1 MQNENSSFDF
11 IQKRQAAW
19 DGISLAHYRVGRG
32 KIPEHLN
39 QDHLIALS
47 LSEKCNSEIRTAS
60 GFRARDQRRGSICIV
75 PSGQPFQVDFEAP
88 SEHLAIFLDPGLV
101 SRAAAEANVPSRA
114 EVIETSNPN
123 DRVVQ
128 SVGFALLAELE
139 TENIGSRL
147 YADSL
152 ANILALHLVRNYTG
166 NQASHPKF
174 VGGLSGKRLTNV
186 LAFIDENFADD
197 PSLAELAEV
206 AGMSTFH
213 FAREFKRATGTTP
226 HQYLMRLRIEHAKEL
241 LLKSE
246 LPLVDVGF
254 QSGFSHQS
262 HFSRLFRKLT
272 GTTPQTYR
280 LRFQT

>member
-1 MQNENSSFDF
+1 MEIESSSFDF
-11 IQKRQAAW
+11 IQRKQAAW
-19 DGISLAHYRVGRG
+19 DGISLAHYHVGRG

-47 LSEKCNSEIRTAS
+47 LSERCNSEIRTAS
-60 GFRARDQRRGSICIV
+60 GFRARDQKRGSICIV
-75 PSGQPFQVDFEAP
+75 PSGQPFTVDFEAP
-88 SEHLAIFLDPGLV
+88 SEHLAMFLDPALV
-101 SRAAAEANVPSRA
+101 SRAAAEANVPGRA
-114 EVIETSNPN
+114 EVIESCNPN

-128 SVGFALLAELE
+128 SVGLALLAELE

-166 NQASHPKF
+166 NETPQPRF
-174 VGGLSGKRLTNV
+174 VGGLSGKRLANV
-186 LAFIDENFADD
+186 LAFVDENFAGD

-226 HQYLMRLRIEHAKEL
+226 HQYLMKLRIDRAKEL
-241 LLKSE
+241 LMKSE